1 MFIPVCDKQLHDIFR
16 SSRIKLALYSLF
28 IKATR
33 LFSIRSGS
41 EGEEVV
47 KVDRSES
54 WKSRFFLIVGVR
66 VGVEKS
72 CSRESRVG
80 VEKICSTLT
89 FAGTEDF
96 LCREE
101 ITTLYLL
108 LPFEDALSFS

>member
-16 SSRIKLALYSLF
+16 SSRIKLSLSSLF

-41 EGEEVV
+41 EGEGVV
-47 KVDRSES
+47 KVDQSES

-72 CSRESRVG
+72 CLPESRVG

-89 FAGTEDF
+89 
-96 LCREE
+96 
-101 ITTLYLL
+101 
-108 LPFEDALSFS
+108 PNLSQE